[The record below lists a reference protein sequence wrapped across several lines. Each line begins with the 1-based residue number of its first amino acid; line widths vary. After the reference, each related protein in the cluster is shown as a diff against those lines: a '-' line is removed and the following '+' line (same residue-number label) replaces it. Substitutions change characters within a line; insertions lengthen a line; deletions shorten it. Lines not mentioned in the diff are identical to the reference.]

1 MEAKALPQEE
11 NLLEVFENIQVKV
24 WSEIEEKIIGFTKQ
38 LIEELLEES
47 EGILVARQFFGNISV
62 LASL

>member
-1 MEAKALPQEE
+1 MKAKSLPQEE